1 MSLMKRSEGGLI
13 DMVQSLPNAN
23 LANGSLGVNAAAR
36 LQTTTAANVSGSIV
50 SGATRAGRASF
61 FGPLGQMQRQIYL
74 APLLDSLRNQKVLE
88 SVKLICIFV
97 N

>member
-1 MSLMKRSEGGLI
+1 MSLMKQSVDGLI

-50 SGATRAGRASF
+50 SGATRAGRACF
-61 FGPLGQMQRQIYL
+61 FGSLGPNAASNLSGTAAGL
-74 APLLDSLRNQKVLE
+74 ATQSE
-88 SVKLICIFV
+88 SCGEC
-97 N
+97 